1 MFIRVLGER
10 ADESCWGGLSYV
22 PTARPFRAR
31 GIASMHKWKWVLLTT
46 LLALTGLIIGLSR
59 LAKHQKHTADAA
71 VADAG
76 ATTQIQIP
84 AEATSQAEAA
94 PRQPEAREVP
104 SGADAHQSTLPPT
117 APNDV
122 VFGAIL
128 ITFEGVQGAPN
139 KARTKTAALELAKR
153 LLTIAQGNFEDA
165 AKQGDPGSTA
175 NAGSIRRGIL
185 EPTVEY
191 ALFTLDKGGI
201 YPEPIETPRGYWI
214 MRRIR

>member
-1 MFIRVLGER
+1 
-10 ADESCWGGLSYV
+10 
-22 PTARPFRAR
+22 
-31 GIASMHKWKWVLLTT
+31 MHKWKWVILTT
-46 LLALTGLIIGLSR
+46 VLALTGLIIGLSR
-59 LAKHQKHTADAA
+59 LSKHQKHTADSA

-84 AEATSQAEAA
+84 AEVGSQTEAA
-94 PRQPEAREVP
+94 PRQPDAREIP
-104 SGADAHQSTLPPT
+104 SGMDAHQPLLPPT

-139 KARTKTAALELAKR
+139 KARTKGAALELAKR
-153 LLTIAQGNFEDA
+153 LLSVAQGNFEDA
-165 AKQGDPGSTA
+165 TKQGDPGSTA

-185 EPTVEY
+185 EPAVEY
-191 ALFTLDKGGI
+191 ALFTLDKGAV